1 MTERRD
7 MTGAL
12 FANDRREKETHPN
25 YKGSITINGQEYWL
39 DAWIK
44 DGAKGK
50 WMSMSAKPK
59 KLPADQTRQPAF
71 EDSKADDG
79 FTDQI
84 PF

>member
-1 MTERRD
+1 MSERRD
-7 MTGAL
+7 MSGAL
-12 FANDRREKETHPN
+12 FRNDRKEAPN
-25 YKGSITINGQEYWL
+25 HADYRGSITINGIEYWL

-59 KLPADQTRQPAF
+59 KIQNAPQKQEAF
-71 EDSKADDG
+71 EDAFADDG
-79 FTDQI
+79 I